1 MKGENFFDRL
11 LLLPLFQGIGR
22 NDFWEI
28 AEQTR
33 ISFHSCEADTRL
45 VEQDAP
51 CESLLF
57 IMNGKLCAARTND
70 SHTYTLREY
79 MERPDVLQPESLF
92 GPITHYTRTY
102 TAITPVQYFEIK
114 KRDVHDRLLLYPTFR
129 INYLNLLTRQAQH
142 SLRHLWQTT
151 PEALSQ
157 RFIHFVHARS
167 LRPAGPKELT
177 IKMQD
182 LATELLTT
190 RLNVSY
196 MLRELEAEQLIW
208 THRGRI
214 EIPQFEKLVQR
225 L

>member
-33 ISFHSCEADTRL
+33 IGFHSCEAGTLL

-57 IMNGKLCAARTND
+57 VMNGKICASRTND
-70 SHTYTLREY
+70 SHTYILREY
-79 MERPDVLQPESLF
+79 VERPDVLQPESLF
-92 GPITHYTRTY
+92 GPITHHTRTY
-102 TAITPVQYFEIK
+102 TAVTPVQYFEIN
-114 KRDVHDRLLLYPTFR
+114 KRDVRDRLLLYPTFR
-129 INYLNLLTRQAQH
+129 INYLNLLTRQSQLA
-142 SLRHLWQTT
+142 LRHLWHSTS
-151 PEALSQ
+151 EVLAH
-157 RFIHFVHARS
+157 RFIQFIHARS
-167 LRPAGPKELT
+167 LRPAGHKELT

-182 LATELLTT
+182 LGAELLTT
-190 RLNVSY
+190 RLNVSN
-196 MLRELEAEQLIW
+196 MLRELEADDLIH

-214 EIPQFEKLVQR
+214 EIPQFEKLLQ
-225 L
+225 LL